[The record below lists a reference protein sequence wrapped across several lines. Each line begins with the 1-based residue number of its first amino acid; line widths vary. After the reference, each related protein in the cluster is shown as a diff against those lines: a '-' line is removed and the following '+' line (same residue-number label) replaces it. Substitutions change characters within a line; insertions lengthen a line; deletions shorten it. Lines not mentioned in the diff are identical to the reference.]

1 MANKISDYL
10 KNKLSSKQTYTSAD
24 LSNAK
29 ISNSYNSQNVPLLES
44 NMSDVFKR
52 PSQQPLAQNKYVL
65 PGRGATITDED
76 FEAFKPLLYG
86 EVSNRDYKKKQM
98 EAEVIFN
105 TVLNR
110 QPEYAKYKQNKTISE
125 ILAMPNQYQAYGGKQ
140 YAEYANPTLPMSIT
154 KKKEVDMIVEDIKR
168 RVKSGEFKDTTEG
181 AYYYIH
187 NPDYSITYDNMK
199 KLFK

>member
-1 MANKISDYL
+1 MFDKISDFF
-10 KNKLSSKQTYTSAD
+10 KKGLSSKTSVSSAD
-24 LSNAK
+24 LENARLSK
-29 ISNSYNSQNVPLLES
+29 MYVPKDVHKAPAVYN
-44 NMSDVFKR
+44 
-52 PSQQPLAQNKYVL
+52 L
-65 PGRGATITDED
+65 PDRGATITDED

-86 EVSNRDYKKKQM
+86 EVSNRDYKKKQL
-98 EAEVIFN
+98 EADVIFN

-110 QPEYAKYKQNKTISE
+110 QPEYAKYKQNRTIAE

-140 YAEYANPTLPMSIT
+140 YAEYANPTLPMSIN